1 MGLTS
6 VAVYSDC
13 DRTAPHVRYAD
24 EAAALGSDEPV
35 DSYLRIDKIVDI
47 ARRTGATAVH
57 PGYGFLAENP
67 AFARACRDAG
77 LVFIGPSAE
86 VIELMG
92 GKMAARQAAMRA
104 GVPVVPGT
112 EAPLGEDLSASEVA
126 AVASDVGY
134 PLFVKAV
141 AGGGGKGMRLVSGP
155 EPVGQCPPR
164 GAVGSPFSVR

>member
-1 MGLTS
+1 M
-6 VAVYSDC
+6 
-13 DRTAPHVRYAD
+13 
-24 EAAALGSDEPV
+24 
-35 DSYLRIDKIVDI
+35 
-47 ARRTGATAVH
+47 
-57 PGYGFLAENP
+57 GFLAENP

-112 EAPLGEDLSASEVA
+112 EAPLGEDLSDSEVA

-141 AGGGGKGMRLVSGP
+141 AGGGGKGDATCERAGAVS
-155 EPVGQCPPR
+155 QCPPR
-164 GAVGSPFSVR
+164 GAVGSPFRVR